1 MKSLNDLQK
10 IIGLFITISFLS
22 FYGCGGGG
30 GGVGSGTLNLSITDA
45 PVDGASA
52 VVVTFTGVEIQP
64 ANGNRLDF
72 DFATPQMIN
81 LMQLTQGVSTTLLN
95 GEVLPAGQ
103 YSWIRLKVDIANSY
117 ITINGADL
125 PLRIPS
131 AAKTGLKLNRGFNIA
146 TNGISNFTVD
156 FDLRKSVHL
165 PEGVDSDYILRPTL
179 RIIDDLEVG
188 SISGHVDASL
198 LSANTGCY
206 DNTGAVKAV
215 LYIFTGAGVTP
226 DDVDGV
232 APDPISSAI
241 VDQNL
246 DYMAAFLPEGDY
258 TVSLTCEAEKD
269 DPVKDDVLV
278 FIKSADVPVV
288 AKQDSLADFAL

>member
-1 MKSLNDLQK
+1 M
-10 IIGLFITISFLS
+10 GLFFTVLIVS

-30 GGVGSGTLNLSITDA
+30 GAGSGQLNLSITDA

-64 ANGNRLDF
+64 ANGSRLDF
-72 DFATPQMIN
+72 DFKAPQMID
-81 LMQLTQGVSTTLLN
+81 LMQLTQGISTTLLN
-95 GEVLPAGQ
+95 GEVIPAGQ
-103 YSWIRLKVDIANSY
+103 YSWIRLKVDIVNSY

-131 AAKTGLKLNRGFNIA
+131 AAQTGLKLNRGFNIA

-165 PEGVDSDYILRPTL
+165 PEGVNSDYILRPTL

-188 SISGHVDASL
+188 SISGHVDAAL

-226 DDVDGV
+226 DDVDGI

-246 DYMAAFLPEGDY
+246 DYMAAFLPAGDY

-278 FIKSADVPVV
+278 FLKSADVPVV
-288 AKQDSLADFAL
+288 AKQDSLADFTL